1 MWRTWSCLCS
11 ETVINVYEQNSKMP
25 KSKIECCW
33 FFGGF
38 AQGVQILKVQLQFGD
53 YACFVVR
60 QPVINGTAVA
70 DKIRLSA
77 ADNTDSSQVG
87 LIYHLTSNMLTY

>member
-1 MWRTWSCLCS
+1 MNRTVKCQS
-11 ETVINVYEQNSKMP
+11 
-25 KSKIECCW
+25 SKIECCW

-77 ADNTDSSQVG
+77 ADNTDSSQV
-87 LIYHLTSNMLTY
+87 IYHHTSNMLTY